1 MPWLFN
7 ATSNVYPVTLGDGS
21 TYGFLPKKRVFLE
34 LSKVSAEVWRLV
46 SNGSLVNQGG
56 DPPAEVAL
64 PPASISIRQPQAS
77 AIIKKQETVTSSLHH
92 VQDDTVIVDQVN
104 PKKENPD
111 SASKTTEASDV
122 NDKADRLNKNFRKKI

>member
-7 ATSNVYPVTLGDGS
+7 STSNVYPVTLEDGS
-21 TYGFLPKKRVFLE
+21 TYGFLPKRKVFLE
-34 LSKVSAEVWRLV
+34 VSRVSAEVWRLV

-56 DPPAEVAL
+56 DPPAEIVS
-64 PPASISIRQPQAS
+64 PPAPIFVPQVS
-77 AIIKKQETVTSSLHH
+77 VIIEKPETVTSSLHH
-92 VQDDTVIVDQVN
+92 VQDDRVIVDQVN
-104 PKKENPD
+104 LKKETPD